1 MLKHPSA
8 SVPGVSTDS
17 PAAAKRSRVLRLC
30 AGRSLRRRTRCIV
43 RVAVATPLLLA
54 LAVLIAVRSPLVGE
68 LVAREV
74 GEKLGCEFSGRG
86 ALMDMG
92 GKLLITRPRLTV
104 PGMEGDAA
112 RFMEAASAEV
122 ELDWT
127 RGLLSGPRPKRVRL
141 VSPVLRVSVAMED
154 GSLNLDG
161 LGPAAAGA
169 TGAGVPPAVQIIDGR
184 LELGEHSQ
192 RTGAYTRL
200 QSIPVSGRLA
210 PAPGKTDAAPAYT
223 VQLSQTGPAIGA
235 PPAPRGGDGSR
246 AGMLLEG
253 SIDLGSSDAE
263 LTLRNV
269 SLEQWPPEVMPS
281 AVRDIWRR
289 LNIEGT
295 VSEASL
301 RYSPERGV
309 QAAVALDGVSMDA
322 LVPADRP
329 EFGGAEKPL
338 ELTGVTGSIKLSRDG
353 IDALLEGMVG
363 DLPGRISLRTSGTSL
378 DAPLRCEITTKRF
391 AVSQSPELMPYAP
404 SIVRKRFASF
414 SGPTA
419 VVDARVLIE
428 RGEPVDGQAAPIQA
442 SGSIAFENGRAAFE
456 KFPYPFEDLRGLVTF
471 NEDRIEIVNI
481 TGRGPTGAILSA
493 EGLITPANEDPRVEI
508 DVLALDMPVDD
519 VLRAAMPPDR
529 RAILDELF
537 NHERYDELVARGLV
551 LTPQRHA
558 ELTAELAAAREAG
571 TPADRVAALERELRT
586 PVFEV
591 GGAAEVSVHVTRP
604 EGEGGEFEHRV
615 RVRLPRAGLLPEG
628 FALPIVARDVVLEI
642 GERRAELTGGVFEGL
657 TGGRAEVEA
666 VIDLRDDRDA
676 PAMRPHVTIRA
687 DDVPVDALL
696 LHAIPDRDARADAA
710 AGGADAGLS
719 TKGLLASL
727 NLEGTVDCVAA
738 ITPATGER
746 AAAGKRIAV
755 EVDVALNGLRALPGP
770 LGRPGSLALEGLAGA
785 IRVTDEGLSIDGL
798 RARLERR
805 GGDPDQTA
813 GAGEIELDAVA
824 AFADARRGREA
835 SLKAGVTARGLDVA
849 APLEELVSLVS
860 ARAGEKVGGLRE
872 RHKVA
877 GRVDAR
883 VEIGQEGAGPTAIA
897 VRVGAARGLEFD
909 ALGGRFGVGTT
920 AGEAVLTIGR
930 DADAVAFHGLEG
942 EVWFNDGRMMTV
954 ELDGEAPLLSRND
967 LAPEK
972 ESSLSV
978 RLRGVKL
985 DSGLS
990 HAAIR
995 AVLAGP
1001 GGDGGGARSAASEFR
1016 SGEPAATN
1024 SRWAWLETMDPR
1036 GEFDADLI
1044 VTPRRAKPEAAPV
1057 ASPAVAGAGAG
1068 VGTEGPASATKAAHA
1083 PVVSLDRYTV
1093 TGSIW
1098 PRSVS
1103 LVYNGALL
1111 DLPSV
1116 TGRVVLGDRGGRIE
1130 NLRAAAAEE
1139 RWHIG
1144 IDGSW
1149 QADRDA
1155 AGPGVKVDSRLT
1167 LAASSLD
1174 PSLVALLPKGIRDAM
1189 ERSRV
1194 RMDGPFSIDGARL
1207 AFWAPTGRRVEPP
1220 PGAKRIQVAPGAG
1233 VLLFNGELQLTELTA
1248 DAGVPVEY
1256 GAGTVAV
1263 LVQRN
1268 HDDKEPLIDVTLRA
1282 DTLSVG
1288 GVPMTGAKG
1297 RLVSSLRPGQLIVPQ
1312 FTAECLGGRMAL
1324 SGVLDNITT
1333 GGEDGKASPGAAGY
1347 RLSATLAGTRFA
1359 PLLASIEAATKK
1371 GKGTQRRPDP
1381 MDESRGRLDASVSI
1395 SGIFGRDDT
1404 RVGRGS
1410 IRIAGGD
1417 VVQLPGLV
1425 RMIELSNLQVPSAER
1440 LDYVQAGFDIK
1451 GRTITF
1457 EEVAV
1462 MSESLTIT
1470 GSGEVTLPEG
1480 KLDFRFNSQ
1489 AAAGRRIPV
1498 VSGVIE
1504 ALRNELVTT
1513 VVGGTIKKPKVRTE
1527 SLSGTRRMF
1536 AGIFGGGDGDA
1547 PEIDRSEV
1555 ARAARTERERLR
1567 MQRST
1572 PGTMAPALTLP
1583 GDAPARPPVG
1593 RETGLSKAGRA
1604 DAAAP
1609 APGDLR

>member
-1 MLKHPSA
+1 M
-8 SVPGVSTDS
+8 
-17 PAAAKRSRVLRLC
+17 LRLC
-30 AGRSLRRRTRCIV
+30 AGRSLRRRTRCAL
-43 RVAVATPLLLA
+43 RALVAVPLLLA

-74 GEKLGCEFSGRG
+74 GSKLGCEFSGRG
-86 ALMDMG
+86 VLMDMG
-92 GKLLITRPRLTV
+92 SKLVITRPRLTV
-104 PGMEGDAA
+104 PGLEGDAA

-141 VSPVLRVSVAMED
+141 VSPVLRVSVAAED

-169 TGAGVPPAVQIIDGR
+169 AGEGVPPAVQIIDGR
-184 LELGEHSQ
+184 LELGEHSL

-200 QSIPVSGRLA
+200 QSIPVTGRLA
-210 PAPGKTDAAPAYT
+210 PAPGETDAAPAYR
-223 VQLSQTGPAIGA
+223 VQLSQTGPAVGA
-235 PPAPRGGDGSR
+235 PPAPQVGAGRR

-269 SLEQWPPEVMPS
+269 SLEQWSPEVMPS
-281 AVRDIWRR
+281 TVRDLWRR

-301 RYSPERGV
+301 RYTHEGGV

-329 EFGGAEKPL
+329 EFGGAGKPL
-338 ELTGVTGSIKLSRDG
+338 ELTGVTGSIKLSRHG
-353 IDALLEGMVG
+353 VDALLEGMVG
-363 DLPGRISLRTSGTSL
+363 DLPGRVSLRTSGTSL

-391 AVSQSPELMPYAP
+391 AVSESPELMPYAP

-428 RGEPVDGQAAPIQA
+428 RGEPVGGEAAPIRA

-471 NEDRIEIVNI
+471 SEDRIEIVNI
-481 TGRGPTGAILSA
+481 QGRGPTGAILSA

-508 DVLALDMPVDD
+508 DVLALDLPVDD
-519 VLRAAMPPDR
+519 VLRAAMPDDR
-529 RAILDELF
+529 RAIIDELF
-537 NHERYDELVARGLV
+537 NTERYDELVARGLV
-551 LTPQRHA
+551 LTPRRHA
-558 ELTAELAAAREAG
+558 ELTAELGAAREAG
-571 TPADRVAALERELRT
+571 EPAERIAALERELRT

-591 GGAAEVSVHVTRP
+591 GGAAEVSVRVTRP
-604 EGEGGEFEHRV
+604 AGEDGEFEHRV
-615 RVRLPRAGLLPEG
+615 QVRLPRAGLLPEG

-642 GERRAELTGGVFEGL
+642 GERSAELTGGVFEGL

-666 VIDLRDDRDA
+666 VIELRDGQGT
-676 PAMRPHVTIRA
+676 PAMRPHVTVRA
-687 DDVPVDALL
+687 DDLPVDALL
-696 LHAIPDRDARADAA
+696 LNAIPDRDAQAEGATGV
-710 AGGADAGLS
+710 AGAGLS

-727 NLEGTVDCVAA
+727 NLEGSVDCVAA

-755 EVDVALNGLRALPGP
+755 EVDVALDGLRAMPGP
-770 LGRPGSLALEGLAGA
+770 LGRPGSIALQGLTGG

-805 GGDPDQTA
+805 GGGPDPTA
-813 GAGEIELDAVA
+813 SAGEIELDAAA
-824 AFADARRGREA
+824 AFADAKRGRDA
-835 SLKAGVTARGLDVA
+835 SLKAQATARGLDVA

-860 ARAGEKVGGLRE
+860 ARAGAKVGGLRE
-872 RHKVA
+872 RHRVE

-883 VEIGQEGAGPTAIA
+883 VEIGQEGTGPTAIA
-897 VRVGAARGLEFD
+897 VRIGAARGLEFD

-930 DADAVAFHGLEG
+930 DADSVAFNDLEG
-942 EVWFNDGRMMTV
+942 EVWFNGGRMMSV
-954 ELDGEAPLLSRND
+954 ELDGAAPLLGRAD
-967 LAPEK
+967 AAPEGD
-972 ESSLSV
+972 SALSV

-985 DSGLS
+985 DSDLS
-990 HAAIR
+990 RAAIR
-995 AVLAGP
+995 AALAGP
-1001 GGDGGGARSAASEFR
+1001 GGAKGSEDR
-1016 SGEPAATN
+1016 MRRGEPAAKN

-1044 VTPRRAKPEAAPV
+1044 VAPRRAEMTAAPV
-1057 ASPAVAGAGAG
+1057 TGPAVVGAGAG
-1068 VGTEGPASATKAAHA
+1068 VGPEGPAAESKTARA
-1083 PVVSLDRYTV
+1083 PAVSLDRYAV

-1098 PRSVS
+1098 PRSIS
-1103 LVYNGALL
+1103 LVYNGALV

-1116 TGRVVLGDRGGRIE
+1116 TGRVVLGEGSGRIE
-1130 NLRAAAAEE
+1130 DLRAAAAEE
-1139 RWHIG
+1139 RWHVG

-1149 QADRDA
+1149 HADRDA
-1155 AGPGVKVDSRLT
+1155 AGPGVRVDSHVT
-1167 LAASSLD
+1167 LAASELD
-1174 PSLVALLPKGIRDAM
+1174 PSLTALLPKGIRSAV

-1194 RMDGPFSIDGARL
+1194 RMGGPFSIDGARL
-1207 AFWAPTGRRVEPP
+1207 AFWVPTGNRVEPA

-1233 VLLFNGELQLTELTA
+1233 ALLFEGELQLTELA
-1248 DAGVPVEY
+1248 ANLGVPVEY
-1256 GAGTVAV
+1256 GAGSVAV
-1263 LVQRN
+1263 LVQRG
-1268 HDDKEPLIDVTLRA
+1268 HEDKEPLIDVTLRA

-1288 GVPMTGAKG
+1288 GVPMTGARG
-1297 RLVSSLRPGQLIVPQ
+1297 RLVSSSRPGQLIVPQ
-1312 FTAECLGGRMAL
+1312 FTAHCLGGRMAL
-1324 SGVLDNITT
+1324 SGVLDNISA
-1333 GGEDGKASPGAAGY
+1333 GAADGKGTSGGAGY
-1347 RLSATLAGTRFA
+1347 QLSATLAGTRFA
-1359 PLLASIEAATKK
+1359 PLLASIEAASKK
-1371 GKGTQRRPDP
+1371 GKGTVGPLDP
-1381 MDESRGRLDASVSI
+1381 MDESRGRLDASVSL
-1395 SGIFGRDDT
+1395 SGILGRDDT

-1410 IRIAGGD
+1410 IRVAGGD
-1417 VVQLPGLV
+1417 VVQLPGVV

-1440 LDYVQAGFDIK
+1440 LDYVQAGFDVK

-1470 GSGEVTLPEG
+1470 GAGEVTLPEG

-1498 VSGVIE
+1498 VSGVFE

-1536 AGIFGGGDGDA
+1536 AGIFGGGDGA

-1567 MQRST
+1567 MQRAA

-1583 GDAPARPPVG
+1583 GESPARPPVG
-1593 RETGLSKAGRA
+1593 RGAGLSKAGRA